1 MAISLADV
9 KRGYKVK
16 RKDEEDIINTPQ
28 ISSASSGQTISLA
41 DIRSGKSSIKPIIND
56 EIDTTSVKNEI
67 KQKEEKKEKNIS
79 KKNETPKMTIY
90 NPNNQQLGFQNGDKT
105 LLKNDINHYKEPEK
119 KKDTTKI
126 EYKDGK
132 VNRTKVPEENILSTI
147 NNGLV
152 QMGKGIARGA
162 ESLVDTG
169 LQIGSSKYNPFMYL
183 LGDKDTV
190 AQRQQIAQE
199 MISDNATNRL
209 MDKLGYNKKLS
220 NGKTVQEQIDSDSF
234 IKSDKF
240 SGQLLE
246 GVGNM
251 LPSIMLGNMGA
262 GEIGASALMG
272 LNSYGSA
279 IDEAYNEGANRKEA
293 NLYGLGSAAVETVT
307 EYLTGGIPGVSKVSH
322 IGLDNLAEA
331 GLRKIP
337 NRIVREAARIGYKA
351 AGEGLEEGVTEIIN
365 PFLKNATYSED
376 EKIDW
381 DQVKKAAAM
390 GTATGLVLNGPADFY
405 NMNQAIKEQ
414 INSKPNNVQ
423 KNVQNNVAN
432 EELSTP
438 VPNNTVFNN
447 NISNQ
452 TVELN
457 LKQSAQNYNIDVN
470 NETINSIDQTLS
482 QRGIKAKFDSNAFIN
497 SNENA
502 FWQLNEDGSREV
514 IFNPNAKTND
524 LLENVAVHEL
534 YHDIANSK
542 DGETLRTELLDFAKT
557 KEGYEE
563 ARKSLE
569 QLYSN
574 KYDPN
579 SDKFTKLIDEEAV
592 ASILGKKLGN
602 QEFVSSL
609 TVEKPSLAKN
619 VYNWVVDKLNKL
631 NKMTGYKSEK
641 LFWKDVKNKF
651 DSAYRSEFN
660 KDNVDGLDNDMLFSK
675 GKLTSGEDIVVS
687 DDINGSRPS
696 NKMAEKTL
704 KKMLGITY
712 VNNSNNNEIIISN
725 KDIKKY
731 LNDGYNNYRNAKLKK
746 RIAGNYGEV
755 IELAKINSSEPNKK
769 NSKRG
774 KQGYDYYD
782 VNLAYPIKDSYG
794 NVKDYKYY
802 TARLVVRKDNNS
814 NFAYDLDKFTE
825 KKGAALDKTSLS
837 ITTGK
842 PVSSSFSENN
852 IPNSNQNVKSG
863 ISTKYSMQ
871 NGEINAQDVDI
882 ALETFRNYV
891 SEHGFNETAK
901 DLQRKYSKLL
911 TEYNKQTSSENTTAN
926 TKNALSES
934 VDDVVSDIER
944 TMEQDVIDDQ
954 FIDELIYNSRYY
966 KDNYIDIGEV
976 DLDDLNMTEDQVD
989 SHNRKLYDKILG
1001 EVEKQL
1007 QKEGIS
1013 RRIDEANDRYV
1024 YDSQELA
1031 KKGYNELLD
1040 YLDNNNVNYEV
1051 SKSTQA
1057 GYVPSIYIKDANG
1070 DTIYRIANHD
1080 NGYVDDFDM
1089 VYNDAY
1095 NTLFSD
1101 KDYANWKENI
1111 IPKIEKEIGTL
1122 SNQNSKY
1129 SMQENQNNVLD
1140 NSNIQRYDDLSKTNY
1155 IEYFRKD
1162 NGDVRVNLMDS
1173 NNNLVNQ
1180 LDLVTT
1186 TDAIKQFGERLG
1198 NQLYNYATDINQRID
1213 VGNDINNLGLDTDY
1227 FMNHR
1232 PTQTGLTA
1240 DDITN
1245 QNVET
1250 PMPKDMYDNPE
1261 YYFQM
1266 NEQSSKES
1274 MAVLRKIRGNPNAE
1288 ITIYRA
1294 TPGNKINS
1302 GDWITLSKSYA
1313 EWHNQSQFDG
1323 KANILQKKVKAK
1335 DVQFAGD
1342 DINEFG
1348 YFPNSKKYSQSDD
1361 KWNQYLDTN
1370 FKSNGKGTTLSQL
1383 KPNKVL
1389 NPSEIANLTPEDA
1402 STTPKLKNVKVE
1414 KGTGNSSFY
1423 NNLTEK
1429 SEMLTL
1435 DNRARLAGEE
1445 DIQFYKKVTNKDSL
1459 DKAYKRL
1466 NDGGMD
1472 ETIDWI
1478 ARNGYDENGK
1488 LKRKPTAT
1496 DVAEGWIL
1504 LKQYQ
1509 DAKDYNSMVQVA
1521 KTMRQMGTE
1530 VGQAVQ
1536 AYNIMS
1542 RLTPEGMVKY
1552 AQSELQDAYDNMIKN
1567 KTKKWIEKNRDK
1579 FELTPD
1585 ETAYIIDNIK
1595 EASKLP
1601 DGYDKKVKL
1610 AQIQSLISNKL
1621 PPTRGAGTKAWM
1633 RISMLFNPKTQI
1645 RNILGNAVITP
1656 VNAISDV
1663 FSALVDKQVSKKT
1676 GVRTTGAPNVKNYA
1690 KGFKKGLYESY
1701 NDFKLDI
1708 NTRDMQG
1715 NRFEIGE
1722 GKSFNNNTKLGK
1734 ALNQTDHL
1742 LSFMLDAGD
1751 RPFYEATFT
1760 NSINNQKILNNTDVV
1775 TQDMIDIAT
1784 TEALQRTWQDN
1795 NDYTKFVLET
1805 RKGLNKLFNVNG
1817 YGLGDVLIPFAKTP
1831 ANLTKAIVDYSPVGI
1846 VNVITDGAKLKN
1858 AIETNQFTP
1867 KMQHK
1872 FVQDLGKATA
1882 GTMLYV
1888 LGYALAK
1895 ANITTGES
1903 NEDKDVANFMK
1914 NTLGI
1919 QSYSIK
1925 IGDKSFTY
1933 DWAQPVAAPF
1943 SMMAN
1948 LVNKSDDKEADT
1960 LNKALSTMDTG
1971 MNLIFQQSFL
1981 ESIQN
1986 VLTNPKGIT
1995 EGIVQQIADLP
2006 SRAVPTFVKQINDM
2020 IDPIT
2025 RTSIEKD
2032 EPIETAKNKV
2042 KSKVPGL
2049 SKELA
2054 PTRDT
2059 LGREIKKYGGDNN
2072 IFNVFLNPA
2081 NTSKGRVSE
2090 SAKEIYKIYQETG
2103 DKNIMPRVAPYSIMS
2118 GGKSEKLDSKER
2130 SEFQKISGQMVEEN
2144 VKKLAKTSKYKELDN
2159 SYKAEAIKSIVDY
2172 SYNYAKSKV
2181 LNQPISS
2188 NFKKAYE
2195 FTKNGGALYDFYADK
2210 IYKKS
2215 KEK

>member
-41 DIRSGKSSIKPIIND
+41 DIRNGKSSIKPIIND
-56 EIDTTSVKNEI
+56 ESDTTSVKNEI
-67 KQKEEKKEKNIS
+67 KQKEEKKN
-79 KKNETPKMTIY
+79 KKSNVKKDNPKMTIY
-90 NPNNQQLGFQNGDKT
+90 NPNNPQLGFQSGDKT
-105 LLKNDINHYKEPEK
+105 LLKNDISHYKEPEK

-183 LGDKDTV
+183 LGDNDTV
-190 AQRQQIAQE
+190 KQRQQIAQE

-262 GEIGASALMG
+262 GTVGASGLMG

-279 IDEAYNEGANRKEA
+279 IDEAYNEGANRREA
-293 NLYGLGSAAVETVT
+293 NLYGLGSAAVETAT

-365 PFLKNATYSED
+365 PFLKNATYSEG

-438 VPNNTVFNN
+438 VQNNTVLNNENN

-452 TVELN
+452 TAELN

-514 IFNPNAKTND
+514 VFNPNAKTND

-542 DGETLRTELLDFAKT
+542 DGKTLRTELLDFAKT

-602 QEFVSSL
+602 QEFVNSL

-755 IELAKINSSEPNKK
+755 IELAKINSSEPNYK

-863 ISTKYSMQ
+863 IST
-871 NGEINAQDVDI
+871 
-882 ALETFRNYV
+882 
-891 SEHGFNETAK
+891 
-901 DLQRKYSKLL
+901 
-911 TEYNKQTSSENTTAN
+911 
-926 TKNALSES
+926 
-934 VDDVVSDIER
+934 
-944 TMEQDVIDDQ
+944 
-954 FIDELIYNSRYY
+954 
-966 KDNYIDIGEV
+966 
-976 DLDDLNMTEDQVD
+976 
-989 SHNRKLYDKILG
+989 
-1001 EVEKQL
+1001 
-1007 QKEGIS
+1007 
-1013 RRIDEANDRYV
+1013 
-1024 YDSQELA
+1024 
-1031 KKGYNELLD
+1031 
-1040 YLDNNNVNYEV
+1040 
-1051 SKSTQA
+1051 
-1057 GYVPSIYIKDANG
+1057 
-1070 DTIYRIANHD
+1070 
-1080 NGYVDDFDM
+1080 
-1089 VYNDAY
+1089 
-1095 NTLFSD
+1095 
-1101 KDYANWKENI
+1101 
-1111 IPKIEKEIGTL
+1111 
-1122 SNQNSKY
+1122 KY

-1348 YFPNSKKYSQSDD
+1348 YFPNSKKYSQSID

-1370 FKSNGKGTTLSQL
+1370 FKSTGKGTTLSQL

-1389 NPSEIANLTPEDA
+1389 NPSEIANLIPEDA
-1402 STTPKLKNVKVE
+1402 NTTPKLKNVKVE

-1466 NDGGMD
+1466 NDGGRS
-1472 ETIDWI
+1472 ETMRWLTNDSKNIDS
-1478 ARNGYDENGK
+1478 
-1488 LKRKPTAT
+1488 T

-1521 KTMRQMGTE
+1521 KKMREMGTKS
-1530 VGQAVQ
+1530 GQAVQ

-1656 VNAISDV
+1656 VNAISDT
-1663 FSALVDKQVSKKT
+1663 FSSLVDKQVSKKT

-1795 NDYTKFVLET
+1795 NAYTKFVLET
-1805 RKGLNKLFNVNG
+1805 RKGINKLNVNG

-1846 VNVITDGAKLKN
+1846 INVITDGVKLKN
-1858 AIETNQFTP
+1858 AFETNQFTP

-1903 NEDKDVANFMK
+1903 DEDKDVANFMK
-1914 NTLGI
+1914 NTLGV

-1943 SMMAN
+1943 AMMAN
-1948 LVNKSDDKEADT
+1948 LVNKSDDKETDI

-1971 MNLIFQQSFL
+1971 MNLILQQSFM

-1986 VLTNPKGIT
+1986 VLSNYKGIT
-1995 EGIVQQIADLP
+1995 DGIVQQIADLP

-2025 RTSIEKD
+2025 RTSFEKD

-2103 DKNIMPRVAPYSIMS
+2103 DKTIMPRVAPYSIMS

-2172 SYNYAKSKV
+2172 SYNYAKSKI